1 MTAPHPAVL
10 VTLAG
15 EVDRDSATW
24 TPEPV
29 VHLAGGV
36 EAVLEYAEPLP
47 RQSAR
52 TWEDLEAQS

>member
-10 VTLAG
+10 VTG

-24 TPEPV
+24 TP
-29 VHLAGGV
+29 
-36 EAVLEYAEPLP
+36 EPLP

>member
-1 MTAPHPAVL
+1 MTAPHPAAL

-24 TPEPV
+24 TPEP
-29 VHLAGGV
+29 
-36 EAVLEYAEPLP
+36 LP